1 VRRTII
7 KGCHIATCDDAGTEY
22 RSGHVV
28 VEDGRIAAVGAG
40 PVPTDSVVPTAAGAE
55 TETVDGSGCLL
66 TPGLVNSHHH
76 LCQWA
81 TRGFAQDETLF
92 GWLTTLYPVWAGF
105 DEEVVHAAAAA
116 GLGWLALTGAT
127 TSSDHHYLHPRDG
140 GDLLAAEIAA
150 ARRIGLRFHP
160 ARGSMDLGRSNGGLP
175 PDHVVED
182 RDAVL
187 AATEA
192 AIDRYHDPSE
202 DSLLRIVVGPCS
214 PFTVSEDLMRES
226 GELARRKGVRMH
238 THLAETLDEE
248 DYCQEHY
255 GCTPT
260 QYADNLGWLGD
271 DVWMAHCV
279 HLSDDAISR
288 FAQTGTGVAHCP
300 TSNGRLGSG
309 IAPLKKML
317 TAGLPVGLGVD
328 GAASNESG
336 RMVDELHQALML
348 ARLKDGPLGLTA
360 REALHTGTIGGARCL
375 GRQDEIGSI
384 EPGKLADLALWR
396 VAGLAGDGIEDPVC
410 TLVFGAASLERLF
423 VGGRPIVAGGRL
435 LTADAD
441 ELGRRRTLCA
451 RAQVLRECRRLC
463 PMQIS
468 TRHARRVCCSDAAV
482 RAGG

>member
-1 VRRTII
+1 M
-7 KGCHIATCDDAGTEY
+7 
-22 RSGHVV
+22 V
-28 VEDGRIAAVGAG
+28 VEDGRITAVGAG
-40 PVPTDSVVPTAAGAE
+40 PAAPLEALTTAAADA
-55 TETVDGSGCLL
+55 TETIDGGGCLL

-92 GWLTTLYPVWAGF
+92 GWLTTLYPIWAGF

-140 GDLLAAEIAA
+140 GDLLAAEISAA
-150 ARRIGLRFHP
+150 QRIGLRFHP

-175 PDHVVED
+175 PDSVVED

-192 AIDRYHDPSE
+192 AIDRYNDPAQ
-202 DSLLRIVVGPCS
+202 DSMLRIVVGPCS
-214 PFTVSEDLMRES
+214 PFTVTDELMRES
-226 GELARRKGVRMH
+226 AELARRKGVRMH

-248 DYCQEHY
+248 DFCQERN

-260 QYADNLGWLGD
+260 EYAEKLGWLGD

-279 HLSDDAISR
+279 HLSDDAIGR

-309 IAPLKKML
+309 IAPLKKL
-317 TAGLPVGLGVD
+317 LRAGVSVGLGVD

-360 REALHTGTIGGARCL
+360 REALQTATIGGARCL
-375 GRQDEIGSI
+375 GRQQELGSI

-396 VAGLAGDGIEDPVC
+396 VDGLAGDGIEDPVC
-410 TLVFGAASLERLF
+410 TLVFGAASLDRLL
-423 VGGRPIVAGGRL
+423 VGGRQIVAAGRL

-441 ELGRRRTLCA
+441 ELGRSAALAADTLRA
-451 RAQVLRECRRLC
+451 RAGL
-463 PMQIS
+463 
-468 TRHARRVCCSDAAV
+468 
-482 RAGG
+482 